1 MGRGASDDGRPEE
14 CEFPC
19 SIPAHR
25 PSGVSVLTS
34 LAGSKVIAM
43 DAEEAVETIDAAV
56 GTDLN
61 RRTVRAID
69 EYMTV
74 LEGEGPHSYA
84 VYSQSGQCY
93 EIDGATGTCSCPDHQ
108 QRDLKC
114 KHLQRVHLETAQEP
128 ERWQA
133 VTSDLGTALL
143 DVDAEITR
151 LEQQIADLQ
160 AAQRALGR
168 LVDRLEEL
176 RPADSEGIDA
186 APADPQ
192 GVAPLADD

>member
-1 MGRGASDDGRPEE
+1 
-14 CEFPC
+14 
-19 SIPAHR
+19 
-25 PSGVSVLTS
+25 
-34 LAGSKVIAM
+34 M

-56 GTDLN
+56 GTDLD

-108 QRDLKC
+108 RRGSEC
-114 KHLQRVHLETAQEP
+114 KHLRRVHLETAQEP

-151 LEQQIADLQ
+151 LEQQIAELE
-160 AAQRALGR
+160 AAKRALGR
-168 LVDRLEEL
+168 SIDRLEAL
-176 RPADSEGIDA
+176 RPADRGAVDA
-186 APADPQ
+186 VPADPQ
-192 GVAPLADD
+192 GAACRADD